1 MEMSTINWSG
11 RILNKKQIVTGE
23 RYVLVEVDEFNSQA
37 TIRECRVANTRDDKL
52 TFSTDMR
59 AGHKPIE
66 LIKLGIESGEP
77 KKSFYQEKE
86 VRPTMSALFVNLKQ
100 ATAYARRLQK
110 GVYCFNEFEQLKE
123 ICKISGFI
131 PKVKFPKGSMFTGP
145 SDIRYFVKGLI

>member
-1 MEMSTINWSG
+1 MELSTINWSG

-23 RYVLVEVDEFNSQA
+23 RYVLVEVDEDNCKA
-37 TIRECRVANTRDDKL
+37 VIRECRVANTRDDKL
-52 TFSTDMR
+52 TFSADMR

-66 LIKLGIESGEP
+66 LVKLGIESGEP

-100 ATAYARRLQK
+100 ATAYARRLQM
-110 GVYCFNEFEQLKE
+110 GRYCLNEVEQLME

-131 PKVKFPKGSMFTGP
+131 PKFKFPKGSMFTEQ
-145 SDIRYFVKGLI
+145 SDIRYFVNGLV